1 MSSCQCCLKP
11 LPQHL
16 LERYGASIQ
25 SIKIIRK
32 NSILFEQFQSEYFEQ
47 IISNFNKYFIKHRSS
62 SSLLLTNWSRLIRQL
77 NQSRKYSD
85 QLEYIIH
92 QCSIW
97 LKTNRT
103 RKLRRQLKSFHRQ
116 FESLQKS
123 KKGFAK
129 FRSKYDRQVLQM
141 DAIESEHLKI
151 FQQSF
156 IIFSSILSLDYSL
169 NTIDIQQFINQWK
182 EQNRFHIPWLTNEH
196 QSKEKILPLSPSE
209 IEIKPMDDSA
219 SQDTFAYTSNLSW
232 SFTNPTLSVGERK
245 SFDWLEKNCLDRS
258 LHNQL
263 ISRQCRRIVFDLP
276 LKHSNEIIVQMILGG
291 ESHESFISCIK
302 KIELSVGFSFSL
314 SLSTSPSL
322 AFFLLDINKPKQ
334 KKRRRR
340 RKRTLITHT
349 HAHTNQSTEQR
360 RQKRIR
366 RERQNGDVFG
376 LIFVVFFWRM
386 KEKKNMLNSV
396 SKKKERSTHRE
407 TTKFCLFFFSCV
419 RVERKKG

>member
-1 MSSCQCCLKP
+1 MSSCRCCLKP
-11 LPQHL
+11 HPQHL
-16 LERYGASIQ
+16 LDRYLSSIQ

-32 NSILFEQFQSEYFEQ
+32 NSILLDQSESFEQ

-85 QLEYIIH
+85 QLECLIR

-103 RKLRRQLKSFHRQ
+103 RKLHRQLKSFHRRFQ
-116 FESLQKS
+116 SLQKS
-123 KKGFAK
+123 KKGLTK
-129 FRSKYDRQVLQM
+129 FRSKYDRQVMQM

-156 IIFSSILSLDYSL
+156 TIFSSILSLDYSL

-182 EQNRFHIPWLTNEH
+182 EQNRFRIPWLINEH
-196 QSKEKILPLSPSE
+196 QSMEKIRPLSSSE
-209 IEIKPMDDSA
+209 IEIKPMEGDA
-219 SQDTFAYTSNLSW
+219 SEDTFAYTSNLSW
-232 SFTNPTLSVGERK
+232 SFTAPTLSVGEREREEILRLN
-245 SFDWLEKNCLDRS
+245 SLDRS

-263 ISRQCRRIVFDLP
+263 ISRLPRQCRRIVFDLL
-276 LKHSNEIIVQMILGG
+276 LKHSNEIIVQMILEG

-322 AFFLLDINKPKQ
+322 AFFSSGHKQ
-334 KKRRRR
+334 TKTKK
-340 RKRTLITHT
+340 KKNSHHTHT
-349 HAHTNQSTEQR
+349 RTHE
-360 RQKRIR
+360 
-366 RERQNGDVFG
+366 
-376 LIFVVFFWRM
+376 
-386 KEKKNMLNSV
+386 SV
-396 SKKKERSTHRE
+396 N
-407 TTKFCLFFFSCV
+407 
-419 RVERKKG
+419 